1 MLLFFLWNLGMK
13 TKVITSR
20 ETTIKVT
27 SRRPAFDSLNK
38 GNSKIVFKKT
48 IVQKTISQSQ

>member
-27 SRRPAFDSLNK
+27 SRRPALNSVNK
-38 GNSKIVFKKT
+38 GNSKIVFKL
-48 IVQKTISQSQ
+48 VRKTISQSQ